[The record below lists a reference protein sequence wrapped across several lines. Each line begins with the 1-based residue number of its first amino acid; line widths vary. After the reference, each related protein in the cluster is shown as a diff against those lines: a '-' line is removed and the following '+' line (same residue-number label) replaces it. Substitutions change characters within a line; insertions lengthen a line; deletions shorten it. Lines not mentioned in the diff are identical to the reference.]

1 MPTYTE
7 MFRIIC
13 DEQTTDPLH
22 VLRTTAEL
30 IESLRGGTFDTI
42 TEARRRGATWEEI
55 GNALRGRPEA
65 VRCEYAA
72 MTDYLTAHRPP
83 SVELDRHGVSL

>member
-7 MFRIIC
+7 MFRTIH
-13 DEQTTDPLH
+13 DQQTTDPLH
-22 VLRTTAEL
+22 ALRTTVEL

-55 GNALRGRPEA
+55 GNALHEQPEA

-72 MTDYLTAHRPP
+72 MAAYLVDRRPDVSTATARA
-83 SVELDRHGVSL
+83 R

>member
-7 MFRIIC
+7 MFRTIH
-13 DEQTTDPLH
+13 DEQTTDPLR
-22 VLRTTAEL
+22 VLRATVEL

-42 TEARRRGATWEEI
+42 TEARRLGATWEEI
-55 GNALRGRPEA
+55 GNALHEQPEA

-72 MTDYLTAHRPP
+72 MAEFFAAHRPDLDD
-83 SVELDRHGVSL
+83 LDRRRIAP